1 MPRIGSPAAD
11 LQGSGRRTL
20 PVGPKNRKMAA
31 LVNIA
36 RVSKD
41 VIHVAQ
47 APRAEQGRSVRSSVG
62 SISSDRLVPIR
73 SYQPS

>member
-1 MPRIGSPAAD
+1 MPRIGSPAAH

-41 VIHVAQ
+41 VIVAQ